1 MTTTR
6 TLSTV
11 SRDDAAND
19 PSFQRRISVR
29 SWFAVFPPVL
39 LDGDENEY
47 TLMTDESWR
56 SVLLRSRFLHTADR
70 QKNNARIKSGRGFF

>member
-11 SRDDAAND
+11 LRDDVADD
-19 PSFQRRISVR
+19 PCFQRRISAR

-39 LDGDENEY
+39 LVGDDSDY
-47 TLMTDESWR
+47 TLLTDESRR

-70 QKNNARIKSGRGFF
+70 QKSNARIKSGRGFF